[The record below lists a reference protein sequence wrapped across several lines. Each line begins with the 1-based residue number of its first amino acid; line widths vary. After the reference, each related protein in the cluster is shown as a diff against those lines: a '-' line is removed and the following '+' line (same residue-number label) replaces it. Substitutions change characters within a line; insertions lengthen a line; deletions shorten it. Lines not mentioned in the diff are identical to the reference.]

1 MSKKVFY
8 EFNGDVKEIAKQ
20 IRKDLKEVFG
30 KEFKFSVRIQR
41 YSGGQSINI
50 DIKQAP
56 KYACYTDT
64 EMYPDPRTYV
74 KKYVTDQIRKI
85 TDHYNYDDSDIMT
98 DYFNVGFYS
107 HINDRIQ

>member
-8 EFNGDVKEIAKQ
+8 EFDGDVKKIAKE

-41 YSGGQSINI
+41 FSGGQAINI

-56 KYACYTDT
+56 KYACYVDT

-74 KKYVTDQIRKI
+74 KKYIIKQIKKI

-107 HINDRIQ
+107 NINDRIQ